1 MEVQLGIGLE
11 WEAQLESWLPMEVQ
25 QGIGLEWEAQLEG

>member
-1 MEVQLGIGLE
+1 MEVQLCVGLE
-11 WEAQLESWLPMEVQ
+11 WEAQLESWLPVGVQ